1 MTDVMAHEK
10 PRRRR
15 TTCRSAVIGER
26 VARTA
31 ITLGGIGTILAV
43 SLIFVFLAW
52 VVLPLFSSPRVEDRS
67 SFAAGQI
74 AAAPLHLGLD
84 EERVLAWT
92 LQRDGACELTALRT
106 GQRLATLRPFGAAAP
121 SSASFDLASD
131 GVVFGFPDGSV
142 RMGRIGFASRYLQDE
157 EAPAGLEGLAP
168 GATALHGEGVVQRTA
183 IGQLR
188 YTSLEV
194 ALEEPLSTGT
204 ASPVLFVDHSRT
216 PQGVYLIALHADGKV
231 RVSRVRE
238 QEDWMTGET
247 KRSLDHVDLPRSEA
261 ALARPA
267 PLGVWIGGLGQQAYV
282 VWSDG
287 LVAHWG
293 LSTFAAPEL
302 IEELR
307 LVDEGR
313 TIRSVGFV
321 AGKGTLAIADSAG
334 DLRTWFTARSEG
346 EDSAHPELVLAQE
359 LHAGAA
365 PVVRMAASPR
375 SRLLAAAQEDGVVR
389 VYQATLGD
397 EVLELQSESTA
408 LALAISPK
416 EDAVVARTAE
426 GITTWEVE
434 LGYPEAKL
442 KALFAPVW
450 YEGYAEPTHFWQSSG
465 GTDDL
470 EPKLGMLPLVFGT
483 IKATFYSMIFGA
495 PLAILAAIFT
505 SEFLS
510 PRLRGS
516 IKSMVELMASLP
528 SVVLGFISAL
538 VIAPFVQSALP
549 VVLISFLTVPLATLL
564 GSYLWQMLPADRAI
578 RLSGL
583 PRFLTIGLT
592 IPVGI
597 GLAALLSAPVEGL
610 FFGGDMEGWLDGQ
623 RGGAFGGWLFLLLP
637 LAALVTSFG
646 FHLFVNPLD
655 RRKSIEWDRQR
666 MARHEFRKFAFGIAG
681 ALLLAALAAALLHG
695 AGIDP
700 RGGVIDTYVQRNAL
714 IVGFAMGFAIVPII
728 YTLTEDAL
736 SEVPGQ
742 LREGSLGAGAT
753 TWQTALRIVL
763 PFAMSGIFS
772 ALMIGLGRAVGETMI
787 VLMAAGN
794 TPLMEWNV
802 FNGFR
807 TLSANVAT
815 ELPEAA
821 VGSAHYRA
829 LFLAGLVLFG
839 MTFVL
844 NTAAE
849 LVRRVFRKR
858 MQAL

>member
-1 MTDVMAHEK
+1 MVQEK
-10 PRRRR
+10 PRRRKR
-15 TTCRSAVIGER
+15 TTRRSAVVGER

-52 VVLPLFSSPRVEDRS
+52 VVLPLLSSPRVEGRN
-67 SFAAGQI
+67 SFAAREL

-92 LQRDGACELTALRT
+92 LRRDGTCELTALQT
-106 GQRLATLRPFGAAAP
+106 GQSLALLEPFGETPP
-121 SSASFDLASD
+121 SSASFDLSSD
-131 GVVFGFPDGSV
+131 AALFGFPDGSI
-142 RMGRIGFASRYLQDE
+142 RLGRIGFESHYLKDE
-157 EAPAGLEGLAP
+157 ETPASLAGLAP
-168 GATALHGEGVVQRTA
+168 GATAVHGDGVVQRTA

-188 YTSLEV
+188 YTSLQVE
-194 ALEEPLSTGT
+194 LEEPLSTGT
-204 ASPVLFVDHSRT
+204 SSPVLFVDHSRT
-216 PQGVYLIALHADGKV
+216 PQGIYLVALHADGMV

-238 QEDWMTGET
+238 QEDWMTGEI
-247 KRSLDHVDLPRSEA
+247 KRTLDHVDLPRGEA

-267 PLGVWIGGLGQQAYV
+267 PLGVWVGGLGQQAYV

-293 LSTFAAPEL
+293 LSTFASPEL

-307 LVDEGR
+307 VVDEGR

-321 AGKGTLAIADSAG
+321 AGKGTLVIADSAG
-334 DLRTWFTARSEG
+334 DLRTWFPARAEG
-346 EDSAHPELVLAQE
+346 ESSGHPRLVLAQE
-359 LHAGAA
+359 LHTGASPA
-365 PVVRMAASPR
+365 VRLAASPR
-375 SRLLAAAQEDGVVR
+375 SRLLAAAQEDGAVR

-397 EVLELQSESTA
+397 EVIRLPSESSA
-408 LALAISPK
+408 LALAFSPK
-416 EDAVVARTAE
+416 EDALVARTAR

-442 KALFAPVW
+442 KALFRPVQ
-450 YEGYAEPTHFWQSSG
+450 YEGYAQPTHFWQSGG

-510 PRLRGS
+510 PRLRGPV
-516 IKSMVELMASLP
+516 KTMVELMASLP

-549 VVLISFLTVPLATLL
+549 AVLISFLAVPLATLL
-564 GSYLWQMLPADRAI
+564 GAYLWQMLPADRAI

-583 PRFLTIGLT
+583 PRFLTVGLT
-592 IPVGI
+592 VPAGI
-597 GLAALLSAPVEGL
+597 GLAVLLSSPVESL
-610 FFGGDMEGWLDGQ
+610 FFGGDMEAWLDGQ

-637 LAALVTSFG
+637 LAALAMALG
-646 FHLFVNPLD
+646 FHLFVNPRTRAKSTDWD
-655 RRKSIEWDRQR
+655 RRRT
-666 MARHEFRKFAFGIAG
+666 ARHEFRKFAFGITG
-681 ALLLAALAAALLHG
+681 ALLLAALTAGLLHG
-695 AGIDP
+695 LGIDP
-700 RGGVIDTYVQRNAL
+700 RGGLIDTYVQRNAL

-821 VGSAHYRA
+821 VNSAHYRA
-829 LFLAGLVLFG
+829 LFLAGLVLFA